1 MALFERVCPILWD
14 NMDDA
19 FLELRFRD
27 LHFFTRLA
35 ALGSLTA
42 TARELALPKATASR
56 RLAQLEEHLGAAV
69 VKRTTRSLSLTPRG
83 EALVPRAKEMLALAE
98 ATRLEL
104 RSELPT
110 GILRVSVPV
119 PLGRMLAGQVIARFR
134 QRLPSVALEIRL
146 ENQRVD
152 LIAGGIDL
160 AIRGGRLSDSELI
173 SRKLTTASLLRY
185 CNTSYQDVPDG
196 EIPLILAP
204 GDTDLLRRAGLPH
217 EPAAVVVD
225 DRTAVADALVWG
237 AGIGL
242 LPTFLGEPS
251 RAEGVLVRRDASPV
265 AELPVHALYHASQRE
280 DLRLQVLIDELEKA
294 LRSVI

>member
-1 MALFERVCPILWD
+1 
-14 NMDDA
+14 MDDA
-19 FLELRFRD
+19 FLELRLRD

-42 TARELALPKATASR
+42 TARDLAIPKATASR
-56 RLAQLEEHLGAAV
+56 RLAQLEQHLGVSV

-83 EALVPRAKEMLALAE
+83 EALVSRAREMLALAE

-110 GILRVSVPV
+110 GTLRVSVPV
-119 PLGRMLAGQVIARFR
+119 PLGRMLAGPVIARFR

-146 ENQRVD
+146 ENTRVD
-152 LIAGGIDL
+152 LVRDGIDL
-160 AIRGGRLSDSELI
+160 AIRGGRLADSELI
-173 SRKLTTASLLRY
+173 SRKLSTASLRRY
-185 CNTSYQDVPDG
+185 CSTSYREAPAG

-204 GDTDLLRRAGLPH
+204 GDAALLRRAGLPH

-242 LPTFLGEPS
+242 LPTFLGEPP
-251 RAEGVLVRRDASPV
+251 RAEGALVCRDESAV
-265 AELPVHALYHASQRE
+265 AELPIHALYHASQRE